1 MDMQSMFQK
10 KNILKKNLIMSFLV
24 HDITNF
30 VPT

>member
-1 MDMQSMFQK
+1 MDIQSMLQ
-10 KNILKKNLIMSFLV
+10 KNILKKNLIMNFFG